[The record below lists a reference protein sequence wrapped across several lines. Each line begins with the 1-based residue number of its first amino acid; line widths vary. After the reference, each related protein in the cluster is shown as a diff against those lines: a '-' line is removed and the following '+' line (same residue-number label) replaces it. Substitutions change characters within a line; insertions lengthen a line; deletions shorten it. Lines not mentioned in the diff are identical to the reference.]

1 MLNFD
6 NLNIILFILPI
17 YQTLFYVVQ
26 LITLKRKIDSSR
38 FPLGF
43 LMLLMLVYLVVNS
56 ISYLGY
62 LSVYNYLYIIQL
74 PLLLAIIP
82 TYYLYLGAL
91 TNSHA
96 GLFSRLPLVYFL
108 PSIFTLIVNAVT
120 MVYMSPVET
129 DMFLCPECSFA
140 ANDDKVI
147 NFTTVVFLLSN
158 VGFIAVQVL
167 ITLFHYFR
175 NMHKLINIRK
185 NNSTYLP
192 YFQPLWSHIIML
204 SIISFVVISSV
215 MNLSTPTYNNILSAI
230 FNIGILISGG
240 FAGYFSLK
248 QDRLYLEVA
257 SMETE
262 EIKVNNSANIVDKV
276 YNKPGEFVSD
286 EEARNIISSL
296 KHHLA
301 NDKPYLNRKLGV
313 NELAKKIGITKQKL
327 TYVVNDVMETN
338 FYGIINKYRILEAK
352 EMLKKPHTQNYKIDV
367 ISQIVGFQSKSS
379 FNACFKKITG
389 LTPSEFRKNNSK
401 GKHR

>member
-1 MLNFD
+1 
-6 NLNIILFILPI
+6 
-17 YQTLFYVVQ
+17 
-26 LITLKRKIDSSR
+26 
-38 FPLGF
+38 
-43 LMLLMLVYLVVNS
+43 
-56 ISYLGY
+56 
-62 LSVYNYLYIIQL
+62 
-74 PLLLAIIP
+74 
-82 TYYLYLGAL
+82 
-91 TNSHA
+91 
-96 GLFSRLPLVYFL
+96 
-108 PSIFTLIVNAVT
+108 
-120 MVYMSPVET
+120 
-129 DMFLCPECSFA
+129 
-140 ANDDKVI
+140 
-147 NFTTVVFLLSN
+147 
-158 VGFIAVQVL
+158 
-167 ITLFHYFR
+167 
-175 NMHKLINIRK
+175 MHKLINIRK